1 MKRLMISKLALWCL
15 PIIGYSATITLDEG
29 LPATSRA
36 AVPANTL
43 PGDVILC
50 DTAVD
55 AAGTDCITVL
65 DRSDIIFINTRNY
78 GGFPEAD
85 LYSANNDLDIQFSDL
100 TRVVVTDP
108 QHDGMP
114 LVNPIAL
121 LEVGAS
127 TPYTPSPNEPG
138 FFNGASYVFLSD
150 GDAAVPEPGTLFL
163 VGSALAGLASLR
175 HTNRNK
181 QPQSPESAEN
191 ALRRATHF

>member
-1 MKRLMISKLALWCL
+1 MKKLMISRLALWCL
-15 PIIGYSATITLDEG
+15 PIIGCSATITLDEG

-55 AAGTDCITVL
+55 VAGTDCATVL

-85 LYSANNDLDIQFSDL
+85 LYSANNDSDTQFSDL

-108 QHDGMP
+108 QPDGLP

-121 LEVGAS
+121 LEIGAG
-127 TPYTPSPNEPG
+127 TPYTPSPNQPG
-138 FFNGASYVFLSD
+138 FFDGASYVFLSD
-150 GDAAVPEPGTLFL
+150 GDGVVPEPGTLFL
-163 VGSALAGLASLR
+163 VGFALVGLASLR
-175 HTNRNK
+175 LTDRGK
-181 QPQSPESAEN
+181 QPPSLESAEN
-191 ALRRATHF
+191 A